1 MAKIVLAP
9 ALARWLQEPAST
21 QGVET
26 AIAAQAGRLD
36 AALEE
41 LFARHPRLRGYV
53 LDEHGAVRHHVAI
66 FVDGVAIRDKQRL
79 HQPLAPQSEIYVMQ
93 ALSGG

>member
-26 AIAAQAGRLD
+26 ATVARADRLD
-36 AALEE
+36 AALEQV
-41 LFARHPRLRGYV
+41 FARHPRLRGYV

-66 FVDGVAIRDKQRL
+66 FVDGAAIADKRHLQ
-79 HQPLAPQSEIYVMQ
+79 QPLAADSEVYVMQ

>member
-9 ALARWLQEPAST
+9 ALARWLHAPGGAH
-21 QGVET
+21 GVET
-26 AIAAQAGRLD
+26 AAIVRADRLD
-36 AALEE
+36 AALEA
-41 LFARHPRLRGYV
+41 LFAQHPRLRGYV

-66 FVDGVAIRDKQRL
+66 FVDGAAIGDKRRL
-79 HQPLAPQSEIYVMQ
+79 HQPLAAQSEIYVMQ

>member
-9 ALARWLQEPAST
+9 ALARWLQEPAGA
-21 QGVET
+21 QGAET
-26 AIAAQAGRLD
+26 TTVAQAAYLD

-66 FVDGVAIRDKQRL
+66 FVDGTAIGDKQRL
-79 HQPLAPQSEIYVMQ
+79 HQPLATESEVYVMQ

>member
-9 ALARWLQEPAST
+9 ALARWLPA
-21 QGVET
+21 T
-26 AIAAQAGRLD
+26 AGAHGAEATSVVQADRLD
-36 AALEE
+36 AALEA
-41 LFARHPRLRGYV
+41 LFAQHPRLRGYV

-66 FVDGVAIRDKQRL
+66 FIDGAAIGDKRHL
-79 HQPLAPQSEIYVMQ
+79 HQPLAAESEIYVMQ

>member
-9 ALARWLQEPAST
+9 ALARWLHAPGDAH
-21 QGVET
+21 GVET
-26 AIAAQAGRLD
+26 TAEVQADRLD
-36 AALEE
+36 AALEA
-41 LFARHPRLRGYV
+41 LFMQHPRLRGYV

-66 FVDGVAIRDKQRL
+66 FVDGAAIGDKRRL
-79 HQPLAPQSEIYVMQ
+79 HQPLAAESEIYVMQ

>member
-9 ALARWLQEPAST
+9 ALARWLQDSPST
-21 QGVET
+21 HHVET
-26 AIAAQAGRLD
+26 ATTAQAQRLD
-36 AALEE
+36 AALEH
-41 LFARHPRLRGYV
+41 LFAQHPRLRGYV

-66 FVDGVAIRDKQRL
+66 FVDGTAIRDKRHLQ
-79 HQPLAPQSEIYVMQ
+79 QPLAADSEVYVMQ